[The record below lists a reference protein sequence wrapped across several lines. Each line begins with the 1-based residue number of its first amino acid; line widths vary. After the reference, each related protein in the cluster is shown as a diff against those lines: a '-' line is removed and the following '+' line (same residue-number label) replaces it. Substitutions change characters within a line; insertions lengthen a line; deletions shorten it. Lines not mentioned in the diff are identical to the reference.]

1 MLVQKKIVQL
11 VFCIEYREKTIKKI
25 QRIRKH
31 VQNSCGKWLA
41 VGICGPRCGFQRS
54 EVRSPMV
61 RALDVARRQA
71 ATPSP
76 PLQRSPMLRALEIA
90 RRQAATSPPPVQPVA
105 DHPPCYMVA
114 QWSEW
119 SGPGEWTEWAVDGHR
134 FQYAYRHIQIVCPDC
149 GRGLAD

>member
-1 MLVQKKIVQL
+1 MYKNTIML
-11 VFCIEYREKTIKKI
+11 YRIQRENHKKI

-54 EVRSPMV
+54 DVRSPMV

-76 PLQRSPMLRALEIA
+76 PVQRSPMLRALEIA

-105 DHPPCYMVA
+105 EQETHPPCYMV
-114 QWSEW
+114 
-119 SGPGEWTEWAVDGHR
+119 PTWTEWQPGEGTEGRDGR
-134 FQYAYRHIQIVCPDC
+134 RVRYDRHLYMMCPDC